1 MDSQRIDKWLW
12 AARFFKTRALAVEA
26 VNGGKVH
33 VNHARV
39 KPSRTVQVGDSLV
52 ITRGEFV
59 YDIEI
64 KGLSARRGPAREA
77 QLLYEE
83 SAESSAAR
91 QSLAEERRLQRA
103 SQPAPQRRPDKRS
116 RRKIIRFTRKQGSE

>member
-1 MDSQRIDKWLW
+1 MESQRLDKWLW
-12 AARFFKTRALAVEA
+12 SARFFKTRALAVEA

-33 VNHARV
+33 VNRTRV
-39 KPSRTVQVGDSLV
+39 KPSRTVQIGDRLA
-52 ITRGEFV
+52 ITRGEYV

-64 KGLSARRGPAREA
+64 LGLSARRGPAKQA

-83 SAESSAAR
+83 SAESMAAR

-116 RRKIIRFTRKQGSE
+116 RRKIIRFTRKQGNE